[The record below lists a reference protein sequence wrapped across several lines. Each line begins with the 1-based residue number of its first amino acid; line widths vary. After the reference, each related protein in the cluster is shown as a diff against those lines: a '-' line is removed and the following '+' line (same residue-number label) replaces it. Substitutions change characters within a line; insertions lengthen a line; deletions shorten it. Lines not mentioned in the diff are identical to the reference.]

1 LIILINQAHTE
12 NKNSKNHKIKK
23 KKNNNIAVVKLL
35 ANVLKN
41 KVKECYYRPFIR
53 ALPTL
58 KQDM

>member
-1 LIILINQAHTE
+1 MISITKRDGHK
-12 NKNSKNHKIKK
+12 NKI

-41 KVKECYYRPFIR
+41 KVKENYYRPFLR

-58 KQDM
+58 KQDI